1 LLYGISASTGATGK
15 DKPQVNKAAVTT
27 QEKTKNKHATNTRQ
41 RQKTQRERIQKVGR
55 EALGFDHLR
64 PGQREAIE
72 ALLQGHDTL
81 AVLPTGAG
89 KSAIYQIAGEL
100 IPGPTIVVSPLLAL
114 QRDQVESINET
125 DVGNAAALNSTQ
137 RSGERQET
145 LQDLEDGALEF
156 IFLAPEQF
164 NNTDLL
170 EQLRDAKPSLL
181 VVDEAHCVSEWGHD
195 FRPDYLKLGAVIEA
209 LGQPRVLAL
218 TATAAPPVRKEIVE
232 RLGLQE
238 PRVIVQGFD
247 RPNIWLG
254 TRRFE
259 SEDAKRAALLDEI
272 LAAVA
277 QGEIPGIVYAA
288 TRKCAEE
295 VAFALGEAG
304 VRALFY
310 HAGMKPAER
319 EQAQAAFMNGDTDI
333 IVATIAFGMGI
344 DKPDVRW
351 VFHHD
356 ISDSLDSYYQ
366 EIGRAG
372 RDDQPSRALL
382 FYVPKDLNVHRFFSG
397 GGRLGT
403 EDVTQVAAAILKG
416 NGKADTEGLR
426 EETEL
431 SRTKLNRVLHSL
443 QDAGA
448 VDIAPDG
455 EVAAQEPLQNMSQV
469 ARGVL
474 QSEEQRRHFERSRLE
489 MMQTYAEATAC
500 RRGFILNYFGE
511 EFDAP
516 DGHCN
521 NCDTCQRAV
530 TIEPA
535 PMSTQPFPVNG
546 RVQHAHWGQGEVL
559 RYEADKMVV
568 LFDTVGYK
576 TLGVDLV
583 LQNALLEA
591 VTPFGR

>member
-1 LLYGISASTGATGK
+1 MK
-15 DKPQVNKAAVTT
+15 KAAPTT
-27 QEKTKNKHATNTRQ
+27 QEKTKTKRSTTPQQ
-41 RQKTQRERIQKVGR
+41 RRKAQRERIQKVSR

-100 IPGPTIVVSPLLAL
+100 MPGPTIVVSPLLAL
-114 QRDQVESINET
+114 QRDQVESINEA
-125 DVGNAAALNSTQ
+125 DVGSAAALNSAQ
-137 RSGERQET
+137 RARERQET
-145 LQDLEDGALEF
+145 LEELEEGELEF

-164 NNTDLL
+164 NNADLL
-170 EQLRDAKPSLL
+170 EQLRAAKPSLL

-259 SEDAKRAALLDEI
+259 NEDAKRAALLDEV

-277 QGEIPGIVYAA
+277 QGEKPGIVYVA

-319 EQAQAAFMNGDTDI
+319 EQAQAAFMEGDTDI

-356 ISDSLDSYYQ
+356 VSDSLDSYYQ

-397 GGRLGT
+397 GGRI
-403 EDVTQVAAAILKG
+403 EADDVTQVAAAILKG
-416 NGKADTEGLR
+416 DGHADAEELPA
-426 EETEL
+426 ETEL
-431 SRTKLNRVLHSL
+431 SRTRLNRVLHAL

-448 VDIAPDG
+448 VHIAPDG
-455 EVAAQEPLQNMSQV
+455 EVAAQEPLQNVSQV

-474 QSEEQRRHFERSRLE
+474 QSEEQRRHFERSRLD
-489 MMQTYAEATAC
+489 MMQSYAEASAC

-516 DGHCN
+516 DGRCN
-521 NCDTCQRAV
+521 NCDNCQRAAHV
-530 TIEPA
+530 EPT
-535 PMSTQPFPVNG
+535 PTSTQPFPINS
-546 RVQHAHWGQGEVL
+546 RVRHAQWGEGEVL

-568 LFDTVGYK
+568 LFDSVGYK
-576 TLGVDLV
+576 TMAVDLV
-583 LQNALLEA
+583 LQNALLQI
-591 VTPFGR
+591 VTQE